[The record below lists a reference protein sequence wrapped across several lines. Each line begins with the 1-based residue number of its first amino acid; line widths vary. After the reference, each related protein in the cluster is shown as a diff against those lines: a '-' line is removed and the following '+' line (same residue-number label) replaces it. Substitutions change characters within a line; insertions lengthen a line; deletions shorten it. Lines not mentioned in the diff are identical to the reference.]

1 MSASRLADTN
11 RAAKGKRPEPHRDGS
26 TDRLISM
33 IVALT
38 AEVAALRQRLDSVER
53 VAEQKGAFAQA
64 DVEDFRPD
72 PEASLA
78 QDELRRRI
86 IENVFYLV
94 TKELRDLREGAT
106 PESYDAAVSAIA
118 ADL

>member
-1 MSASRLADTN
+1 MNAPRLSDTS
-11 RAAKGKRPEPHRDGS
+11 RAAKGKRPEPHPDGS

-38 AEVAALRQRLDSVER
+38 GEVASLRQRLDSVER
-53 VAEQKGAFAQA
+53 VADGNGAFSQA
-64 DVEDFRPD
+64 DVENYRPN
-72 PEASLA
+72 PEVAVA
-78 QDELRRRI
+78 QEELRRRI

-94 TKELRDLREGAT
+94 TKELRDLRDGAT

-118 ADL
+118 ADR